1 MDAAIQTAGP
11 QKLREW
17 IDERQDRPGVARE
30 KLGALIGC
38 EARTIVS
45 WLQGQRRPTLERAV
59 KLQRATRGKVRVS
72 DFFPELRGLTL

>member
-1 MDAAIQTAGP
+1 MESVATSGP

-17 IDERQDRPGVARE
+17 IDAQPDRPGIERE
-30 KLGALIGC
+30 KLGEKIDC

-59 KLQRATRGKVRVS
+59 KLQKATKGKVRVS

>member
-1 MDAAIQTAGP
+1 MVEGAIVGP
-11 QKLREW
+11 QKLRDW
-17 IDERQDRPGVARE
+17 IEERPDRPGVARE
-30 KLGALIGC
+30 KLGSQIGC

-59 KLQRATRGKVRVS
+59 KLQRATKGRVRVS